1 MTSNQVTCTVL
12 SPASTEPNMD
22 TAIPCL
28 LLFDPAR
35 EPSRRRL
42 ATAATHTASERRLYC
57 ITCHQLVTHLDE
69 RIVVNGGT
77 EHTVRNPYGI
87 EFHIGC
93 FKSAYGCRAHGTAT
107 GAYTWF
113 PGYAW
118 RLALCANC
126 GLHLGWHY
134 HSNSDDFFGLIL
146 SRLSASAAE

>member
-1 MTSNQVTCTVL
+1 MVYVFPEL
-12 SPASTEPNMD
+12 FW
-22 TAIPCL
+22 
-28 LLFDPAR
+28 FDPAKESVR
-35 EPSRRRL
+35 TRQK
-42 ATAATHTASERRLYC
+42 HTQPIGDSVMERRLYC
-57 ITCHQLVTHLDE
+57 LVCRRLVTHLDE

-77 EHTVRNPYGI
+77 EHTVRSPYGI

-107 GAYTWF
+107 RAYTWF